1 MIVDILLECGCS
13 PDKVFKNKTTYNN
26 HLRSQK
32 HKKWEDNRMM
42 RNYKKNETEYEN
54 ILSGYKLKLK
64 NKEIE
69 NRKLLL
75 KLEEK
80 ENIIYYYIKNFVIIQ
95 LILLIKYS

>member
-13 PDKVFKNKTTYNN
+13 PDKVFKNKITYNN
-26 HLRSQK
+26 HLCSQK

-42 RNYKKNETEYEN
+42 MNYKKNETEYEN
-54 ILSGYKLKLK
+54 ILCGYKLKLK

-75 KLEEK
+75 KLEEN